1 MGTVYFV
8 SGFRRRPLA
17 HSQFAVAK
25 SAVTHIRRA
34 SRRSRPVI
42 SIREIAT
49 PQMLSTGPKG
59 TRKWSTFGCSLRSL
73 IKEAHVKTSRQQS
86 ATPAQPETNKRF
98 EEGEVRS
105 PEVVDAAREKSGE
118 RGRNRT
124 YNLLI
129 KSQLLCQLS
138 YAPETFLFS

>member
-17 HSQFAVAK
+17 HSQFAVAR

-59 TRKWSTFGCSLRSL
+59 TRKASTFGCSLRSR
-73 IKEAHVKTSRQQS
+73 IKEAHIAVYKTMNVPEPT
-86 ATPAQPETNKRF
+86 ATSQRNVPL
-98 EEGEVRS
+98 
-105 PEVVDAAREKSGE
+105 AANTHPK
-118 RGRNRT
+118 N
-124 YNLLI
+124 
-129 KSQLLCQLS
+129 
-138 YAPETFLFS
+138 A